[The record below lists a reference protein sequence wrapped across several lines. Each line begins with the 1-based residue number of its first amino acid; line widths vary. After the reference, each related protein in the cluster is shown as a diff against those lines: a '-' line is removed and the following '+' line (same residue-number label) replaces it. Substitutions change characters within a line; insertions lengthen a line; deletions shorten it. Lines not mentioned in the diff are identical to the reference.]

1 MIKSKAISAFFA
13 GSVLA
18 LAGITNCPTGP
29 PSTSLPTGS
38 LQGINANSP
47 TGCQAIDLQFSAF
60 STTGSANGGG
70 GAANAFPGL
79 SDITMGITGGA
90 ISGDTVA
97 PIRATFYDP
106 HNTRNWFVT
115 QNVGGQPLLSVLSY
129 IVRVD
134 NSGAAPATPPA
145 SPGMQW
151 SLSSV
156 TLGYASILGIDSA
169 GDYVTARTEFCL
181 GATSVIGCATANYG
195 YIQASQTVSGTVLT
209 AFFAGAILPPSLTVN
224 FAGNYDLI
232 AIRNTF
238 TLARNSGGLVEF
250 LRPFNEFGQGPVVP
264 EPATFGVMAVALTG
278 LAVAVRQRKT

>member
-1 MIKSKAISAFFA
+1 MIRSKAIPAFFA

-18 LAGITNCPTGP
+18 LAGITNCPTGA

-47 TGCQAIDLQFSAF
+47 TGCQGVDLQFSGF
-60 STTGSANGGG
+60 STAGSINGGG
-70 GAANAFPGL
+70 GNANAFPGI

-90 ISGDTVA
+90 VSGDTIS

-106 HNTRNWFVT
+106 HNSRNWFVT
-115 QNVGGQPLLSVLSY
+115 QNVGGQPLLSILSY
-129 IVRVD
+129 VVRVD

-151 SLSSV
+151 SLNSV
-156 TLGYASILGIDSA
+156 TLGYASILGIDGP

-195 YIQASQTVSGTVLT
+195 YIQAATTVAGTVLT
-209 AFFAGAILPPSLTVN
+209 AYFAGAVLPPSLTVN
-224 FAGNYDLI
+224 FAGTYNLI

-238 TLARNSGGLVEF
+238 TLARNNGGLVEF

-264 EPATFGVMAVALTG
+264 EPATVGLVAAALCG
-278 LAVAVRQRKT
+278 LLVIARRRQA